1 MAYIMTHLFD
11 RDLARL
17 AHRAPPAALDDL
29 EQRIAAAITAAPST
43 EPGFARGMALA
54 GAAALMLGVAGGGI
68 MAGRSEAREQPLV
81 VADALDTGLA
91 PSTLLLGR

>member
-1 MAYIMTHLFD
+1 MTDLFD
-11 RDLARL
+11 RDLAWLTRS
-17 AHRAPPAALDDL
+17 APPAALDDL
-29 EQRIAAAITAAPST
+29 EQRIAAAIGTAPSA

-68 MAGRSEAREQPLV
+68 MAGRSEVRDQPPLV
-81 VADALDTGLA
+81 MAALDTGLA